1 MYLGANR
8 LHRLLAILCLL
19 AVLLAALTPA
29 ASGFLLAFLI
39 PLLFMF
45 AAIVAVPARIA
56 DERVHLPL
64 LPNLPV
70 FSSLPPPAR

>member
-1 MYLGANR
+1 
-8 LHRLLAILCLL
+8 
-19 AVLLAALTPA
+19 VLLAALTPA

-39 PLLFMF
+39 PLLLLF
-45 AAIVAVPARIA
+45 AAIVAVPGRIV
-56 DERVHLPL
+56 DECVHLRL

>member
-8 LHRLLAILCLL
+8 HHRLLVILCLL

-39 PLLFMF
+39 PLLLLF
-45 AAIVAVPARIA
+45 AAIFAVPGRIV
-56 DERVHLPL
+56 DECVHLRL